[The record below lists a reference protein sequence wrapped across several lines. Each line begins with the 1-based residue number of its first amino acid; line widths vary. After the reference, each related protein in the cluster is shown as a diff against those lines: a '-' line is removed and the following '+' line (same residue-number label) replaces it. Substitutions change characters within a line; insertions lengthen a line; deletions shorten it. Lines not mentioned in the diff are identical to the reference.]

1 MATDYPIRFAA
12 QLRQHLKAFRK
23 ARNLTQAQLGDLVGV
38 RQARIAEIEANP
50 GLVRFEQLMQILSA
64 LGVTLV
70 LNEDLSKWQAPTLS
84 ENAKRT
90 ARKTTAA
97 RYVLP
102 EDASWRVVGGGD
114 VLPRYSVRLP
124 TGSWSAAALG
134 TAQAPTSL
142 VVPPGANAPT
152 NKNTKFALTRASP
165 KKATSAL
172 ETLRALNPGSD
183 VQPTSR
189 RNFIVRPKKGTW

>member
-1 MATDYPIRFAA
+1 MAANYPIRFAA

-23 ARNLTQAQLGDLVGV
+23 ARTLTQAQLGDLVGV
-38 RQARIAEIEANP
+38 SQARIAEIEANP

-64 LGVTLV
+64 LGVTII
-70 LNEDLSKWQAPTLS
+70 LNEDLSNWQAPAPS

-90 ARKTTAA
+90 ARKTPAA

-102 EDASWRVVGGGD
+102 VDASRGVGSGGD

-124 TGSWSAAALG
+124 TGSWG
-134 TAQAPTSL
+134 TAASGATPTSL
-142 VVPPGANAPT
+142 VVPSGAYALT
-152 NKNTKFALTRASP
+152 NKTTKFGLTRVSAE
-165 KKATSAL
+165 KATSAL
-172 ETLRALNPGSD
+172 ETARALNPGND
-183 VQPTSR
+183 VVPTSR